1 MSFQVGSTIGD
12 YEFLDVVNSSKS
24 DITFRVRN
32 VHAHRVEA
40 LKVLHKS
47 REDDQEFVARF
58 MRQMKVHA
66 RLQHPNIVGFHDA
79 LELGGHL
86 VMTTEIVEGPTLA
99 QRLDLGPLPW
109 RKALEIFSQVLQAL
123 AFAHQQNI
131 VHRNLAPESVILQPD
146 GTVKLAGFVLAKQAG
161 DQQLTQ
167 VGTALGP
174 LKYMS
179 QEQVKG
185 LPSVDAR
192 SDLYSAGCVLYEAL
206 TGRPPF
212 DYKSEFEV
220 MLAQVNEAP
229 IPPSTFSPEVPAEL
243 DGVILRALSKEPSQR
258 FQNSVEFLD
267 AVDRVRTSIEPA
279 LRAFWEEAGQ
289 PLPSAEQPLPSPV
302 AVPAGFAAAE
312 PVPPR
317 SRPSVP
323 ELVLAGVLTFTG
335 TVLLVLGLITVNRL

>member
-1 MSFQVGSTIGD
+1 MSFQVGSTVGD

-24 DITFRVRN
+24 EITFRVRN
-32 VHAHRVEA
+32 VHAQRVEA

-47 REDDQEFVARF
+47 REDDQDFVARF
-58 MRQMKVHA
+58 MRQMRVQA

-99 QRLDLGPLPW
+99 QRLELGPLHW
-109 RKALEIFSQVLQAL
+109 RKALEIFSQVLQGL
-123 AFAHQQNI
+123 AFAHQQDI
-131 VHRNLAPESVILQPD
+131 VHRNLAPESIIILPN
-146 GTVKLAGFVLAKQAG
+146 GTVKLGGFALAKQAG
-161 DQQLTQ
+161 DHQLTQ

-179 QEQVKG
+179 PEQVKG

-192 SDLYSAGCVLYEAL
+192 SDIYSAACVLYEAL

-229 IPPSTFSPEVPAEL
+229 IPPSTFSPEVPSEL
-243 DGVILRALSKEPSQR
+243 DGIMLKALSKEPLQR
-258 FQNSVEFLD
+258 FQTSIEFLD
-267 AVDRVRTSIEPA
+267 AIDRVRTSIEPA
-279 LRAFWEEAGQ
+279 LRAIEAELGQ
-289 PLPSAEQPLPSPV
+289 PLPPSPEQRSIPV
-302 AVPAGFAAAE
+302 VPAASAAVDD
-312 PVPPR
+312 PVKVKAG
-317 SRPSVP
+317 PSVP
-323 ELVLAGVLTFTG
+323 ELVLAGVLTFAG
-335 TVLLVLGLITVNRL
+335 TVLLVLGLLTVSKL